1 MQYLLLAVPDL
12 LLANPH
18 RNDIIYAFIICL
30 GVAAI
35 AAVFAWQGWGVDIHK
50 HLEDKGLAYD
60 ELHPEE
66 REEQLRRE
74 ASGPVGPTH

>member
-1 MQYLLLAVPDL
+1 MQSLLLAVPHL

-18 RNDIIYAFIICL
+18 RTDIIWAFILCFTISII
-30 GVAAI
+30 AAI
-35 AAVFAWQGWGVDIHK
+35 MCWQGWGIDIHK
-50 HLEDKGLAYD
+50 HLEEKGIAYD

-66 REEQLRRE
+66 REEQARRE